1 MELKLLTLFQDIVG
15 RGIKLNYSS
24 KRKDNG
30 SQVRYATQIDV
41 MLVYESG
48 MEERWY
54 HVVRFRNL
62 GKKDHLC

>member
-1 MELKLLTLFQDIVG
+1 MELELLTLFQGIVG
-15 RGIKLNYSS
+15 RGLKLNYSS

-62 GKKDHLC
+62 GKKGHLC